1 MTDEGYKNNLL
12 AIIDPENTDDVTR
25 HKVYAD
31 QSYSGEFT
39 EQQLRDIFAEI
50 GQDIIHK
57 DDTVITMDE
66 TEKFTSLVVD
76 GKMQYYDE
84 NGKLINYELDEAEGD
99 VTVNVTAAIVVPT
112 GVTDASG
119 NIIRKPVTDAH
130 GNIQRCRKVTKTYTI
145 QEIKNGADPNLSY
158 SNGSIVWNIEEDLQN
173 EKVLTNIRGEA
184 INALYTSGEMPDESA
199 GEACEIVNVEIILP
213 LMTYDTVE

>member
-1 MTDEGYKNNLL
+1 L

-84 NGKLINYELDEAEGD
+84 NGELINYELDEAEGD

-130 GNIQRCRKVTKTYTI
+130 GNIQRCKKVTKTYTI
-145 QEIKNGADPNLSY
+145 HLTLIFIYYFCRQYRIFYFYDKQIIYFVAPHLPVSSG
-158 SNGSIVWNIEEDLQN
+158 NITDSCCHN
-173 EKVLTNIRGEA
+173 WKR
-184 INALYTSGEMPDESA
+184 
-199 GEACEIVNVEIILP
+199 
-213 LMTYDTVE
+213 